1 MNVVQ
6 KKLKDLE
13 KLKKDISAKLDKYEF
28 NFDKEKEK
36 IDMLD
41 LNLKRENDNNKSNN
55 ILGKNYKEIMN
66 KRLDDI
72 MGKIDDNIINKN
84 YSDLYK
90 FLLSASPYK
99 KIKQEKLK
107 QNKEKEIEENAQ
119 IIKESISRNN
129 NNNKNNNQIIQS
141 TNEINKSISEH
152 IEKEELT
159 SQKEKEKENQNELK
173 NDLRE
178 IIQDRNNNNNN
189 KKEKNI
195 IVEYDGSG
203 KVDFE
208 ELKSKQNSELLQK
221 QQNIYLSN
229 ELLTLKNKLN
239 NLRKDNE
246 FLKSVINEKG
256 MVKNTNVLE
265 KFIGKFVERLSLNW
279 DEIVENIIDELLLDE
294 TYILNEI
301 DLKKIN
307 YEKNKNIL
315 IKNLIKA
322 GCGGI
327 LPEAED
333 NPNTNIDLIFDNIDF
348 IKKVLNNVK
357 QNEKDMKIKYNI
369 EKYRHILISYILL
382 RFGDN
387 LINFPF
393 ERKRIFYIYF
403 KIIYKTIK
411 LIIN

>member
-1 MNVVQ
+1 MKSVQ
-6 KKLKDLE
+6 KKLNHLE

-28 NFDKEKEK
+28 NFDKENEK
-36 IDMLD
+36 IDLMD
-41 LNLKRENDNNKSNN
+41 LNFKKENNNNNKSNN

-90 FLLSASPYK
+90 FLLSACSYK
-99 KIKQEKLK
+99 KIKQEKIK
-107 QNKEKEIEENAQ
+107 QNKEKEIEEKENK
-119 IIKESISRNN
+119 IIKEKEITEANEPIIKEIISRNN
-129 NNNKNNNQIIQS
+129 NNKNNQIIQS
-141 TNEINKSISEH
+141 DNEINKSISEN

-159 SQKEKEKENQNELK
+159 SQKEQEKQSELN

-178 IIQDRNNNNNN
+178 IIQKKNNNN

-203 KVDFE
+203 KIDLE
-208 ELKSKQNSELLQK
+208 ELKSKQNSEILQK

-279 DEIVENIIDELLLDE
+279 DEIVEIIIDEILLDE

-322 GCGGI
+322 GFGGI
-327 LPEAED
+327 LPEADE
-333 NPNTNIDLIFDNIDF
+333 NPSTNMDLIFDNIDF

-369 EKYRHILISYILL
+369 K
-382 RFGDN
+382 
-387 LINFPF
+387 
-393 ERKRIFYIYF
+393 
-403 KIIYKTIK
+403 
-411 LIIN
+411 

>member
-99 KIKQEKLK
+99 KIEKEKLK
-107 QNKEKEIEENAQ
+107 QNKEKEIEENAP

-322 GCGGI
+322 GFGGI

-333 NPNTNIDLIFDNIDF
+333 NPNTNMDLIIDNIDF

-369 EKYRHILISYILL
+369 K
-382 RFGDN
+382 
-387 LINFPF
+387 
-393 ERKRIFYIYF
+393 
-403 KIIYKTIK
+403 
-411 LIIN
+411 

>member
-1 MNVVQ
+1 MNSVQ
-6 KKLKDLE
+6 KKLKHLE
-13 KLKKDISAKLDKYEF
+13 ELKKDISAKLDKYEY

-41 LNLKRENDNNKSNN
+41 LNIKKEENNNNSNKSNN

-72 MGKIDDNIINKN
+72 MGKIDDNIINQN

-99 KIKQEKLK
+99 KIKKEKNR
-107 QNKEKEIEENAQ
+107 QSKEKEEVKEIEEKEIIKENENEP
-119 IIKESISRNN
+119 IIKESISRN

-141 TNEINKSISEH
+141 ENEINKSISEH

-159 SQKEKEKENQNELK
+159 LQKEEEKQSEPK
-173 NDLRE
+173 NDIRE
-178 IIQDRNNNNNN
+178 MVQEKNNNNT
-189 KKEKNI
+189 KKEKDI
-195 IVEYDGSG
+195 IIEYDGSG

-279 DEIVENIIDELLLDE
+279 DEIVEMIIDEILLDE

-307 YEKNKNIL
+307 YEKNKKIL
-315 IKNLIKA
+315 VKNLIKA
-322 GCGGI
+322 GFGGI
-327 LPEAED
+327 LPEAEE
-333 NPNTNIDLIFDNIDF
+333 NPNTNMDLIFDNIDF

-357 QNEKDMKIKYNI
+357 QNETDMKIKYNI
-369 EKYRHILISYILL
+369 K
-382 RFGDN
+382 
-387 LINFPF
+387 
-393 ERKRIFYIYF
+393 
-403 KIIYKTIK
+403 
-411 LIIN
+411 

>member
-1 MNVVQ
+1 MNSVQ
-6 KKLKDLE
+6 KKLKHLE
-13 KLKKDISAKLDKYEF
+13 ELKKDISAKLDKYEY

-41 LNLKRENDNNKSNN
+41 LNIKKEENNNNSNKSNN

-72 MGKIDDNIINKN
+72 MGKIDDNIINQN

-99 KIKQEKLK
+99 KIKQEKIR
-107 QNKEKEIEENAQ
+107 QSKEKEEIKEIEEKEIIKENENEP
-119 IIKESISRNN
+119 IIKESISRN

-141 TNEINKSISEH
+141 ENEINKSISENR
-152 IEKEELT
+152 EKKELT
-159 SQKEKEKENQNELK
+159 SQKEEEKQSELK
-173 NDLRE
+173 NDIRE
-178 IIQDRNNNNNN
+178 MVQEKNNNNT
-189 KKEKNI
+189 KKEKDI
-195 IVEYDGSG
+195 IIEYDGSG

-279 DEIVENIIDELLLDE
+279 DEIVEMIIDEILLDE

-301 DLKKIN
+301 DLKKID
-307 YEKNKNIL
+307 YEKNKKIL
-315 IKNLIKA
+315 VKNLIKA
-322 GCGGI
+322 GFGGI
-327 LPEAED
+327 LPEAEE
-333 NPNTNIDLIFDNIDF
+333 NPNTNMDLIFDNIDF

-357 QNEKDMKIKYNI
+357 QNETDMKIKYNI
-369 EKYRHILISYILL
+369 K
-382 RFGDN
+382 
-387 LINFPF
+387 
-393 ERKRIFYIYF
+393 
-403 KIIYKTIK
+403 
-411 LIIN
+411 

>member
-1 MNVVQ
+1 MNSVQ
-6 KKLKDLE
+6 KKLKHLE
-13 KLKKDISAKLDKYEF
+13 ELKKDISAKLDKYEY

-41 LNLKRENDNNKSNN
+41 LNIKKEENNNNSNKSNN

-72 MGKIDDNIINKN
+72 MGKIDDNIINQN

-99 KIKQEKLK
+99 KIKQEKIR
-107 QNKEKEIEENAQ
+107 QSKEKEEIKEIEEKEIIKENENEP
-119 IIKESISRNN
+119 IIKESISRN

-141 TNEINKSISEH
+141 EKEINKSISEH

-159 SQKEKEKENQNELK
+159 SQKEEEKQSELK
-173 NDLRE
+173 NDIRE
-178 IIQDRNNNNNN
+178 MVQEKNNNNT
-189 KKEKNI
+189 KKEKDI
-195 IVEYDGSG
+195 IIEYDGSG

-279 DEIVENIIDELLLDE
+279 DEIVEMIIDEILLDE

-307 YEKNKNIL
+307 YEKNKKIL
-315 IKNLIKA
+315 VKNLIKA
-322 GCGGI
+322 GFGGI
-327 LPEAED
+327 LPEAEE
-333 NPNTNIDLIFDNIDF
+333 NPNTNMDLIFDNIDF

-357 QNEKDMKIKYNI
+357 QNETDMKIKYNI
-369 EKYRHILISYILL
+369 K
-382 RFGDN
+382 
-387 LINFPF
+387 
-393 ERKRIFYIYF
+393 
-403 KIIYKTIK
+403 
-411 LIIN
+411 

>member
-1 MNVVQ
+1 MNSVQ
-6 KKLKDLE
+6 KKLKHLE
-13 KLKKDISAKLDKYEF
+13 ELKKDISAKLDKYEY

-41 LNLKRENDNNKSNN
+41 LNIKKENNNNSNKSNN

-72 MGKIDDNIINKN
+72 MGKIDDNIINQN

-99 KIKQEKLK
+99 KIKQEKNR
-107 QNKEKEIEENAQ
+107 QSKEKEEIKEIEEKEIIKENENEP
-119 IIKESISRNN
+119 IIKESISRN

-141 TNEINKSISEH
+141 ENEINKSISEH

-159 SQKEKEKENQNELK
+159 SQKEEEKQSELK
-173 NDLRE
+173 NDIRE
-178 IIQDRNNNNNN
+178 IIQEKKNNNT
-189 KKEKNI
+189 KKEKDI
-195 IVEYDGSG
+195 IIEYDGSG

-279 DEIVENIIDELLLDE
+279 DEIVEMIIDEILLDE

-307 YEKNKNIL
+307 YEKNKKIL
-315 IKNLIKA
+315 VKNLIKA
-322 GCGGI
+322 GFGGI
-327 LPEAED
+327 LPEAEE
-333 NPNTNIDLIFDNIDF
+333 NPNTNMDLIFDNIDF

-357 QNEKDMKIKYNI
+357 QNETDMKIKYNI
-369 EKYRHILISYILL
+369 K
-382 RFGDN
+382 
-387 LINFPF
+387 
-393 ERKRIFYIYF
+393 
-403 KIIYKTIK
+403 
-411 LIIN
+411 

>member
-1 MNVVQ
+1 MKSVQ
-6 KKLKDLE
+6 KKLNHLE

-28 NFDKEKEK
+28 NFDKENEK
-36 IDMLD
+36 IDLMD
-41 LNLKRENDNNKSNN
+41 LNFKKENNNNNKSNN

-99 KIKQEKLK
+99 NIKQEKIK
-107 QNKEKEIEENAQ
+107 QNKEKEIEEKENK
-119 IIKESISRNN
+119 IIKEKEITEENEPIIKEIISRNN
-129 NNNKNNNQIIQS
+129 NNKNNQIIQS
-141 TNEINKSISEH
+141 DNEINKSISEN

-159 SQKEKEKENQNELK
+159 SQKEQEKQSELN

-178 IIQDRNNNNNN
+178 IIQKKNNKN

-203 KVDFE
+203 KIDLE
-208 ELKSKQNSELLQK
+208 ELKSKQNSEILQK

-279 DEIVENIIDELLLDE
+279 DEIVEIIIDEILLDE

-322 GCGGI
+322 GFGGI
-327 LPEAED
+327 LPEADE
-333 NPNTNIDLIFDNIDF
+333 NPSTNMDLIFDNIDF

-369 EKYRHILISYILL
+369 K
-382 RFGDN
+382 
-387 LINFPF
+387 
-393 ERKRIFYIYF
+393 
-403 KIIYKTIK
+403 
-411 LIIN
+411 

>member
-322 GCGGI
+322 GFGGI

-333 NPNTNIDLIFDNIDF
+333 NPNTNMDLIIDNIDF

-369 EKYRHILISYILL
+369 K
-382 RFGDN
+382 
-387 LINFPF
+387 
-393 ERKRIFYIYF
+393 
-403 KIIYKTIK
+403 
-411 LIIN
+411 

>member
-1 MNVVQ
+1 MGIGDWGLGIGDWGLGPIPNPQFPIFKLKNKKMNVVQ

-99 KIKQEKLK
+99 KIKKEKLK
-107 QNKEKEIEENAQ
+107 QNKEKEIEENAP

-208 ELKSKQNSELLQK
+208 ELKAKQNSELLQK

-322 GCGGI
+322 GFGGI

-333 NPNTNIDLIFDNIDF
+333 NPNTNMDLIFDNIDF

-369 EKYRHILISYILL
+369 K
-382 RFGDN
+382 
-387 LINFPF
+387 
-393 ERKRIFYIYF
+393 
-403 KIIYKTIK
+403 
-411 LIIN
+411 

>member
-72 MGKIDDNIINKN
+72 MGKIDDNIITNKN

-107 QNKEKEIEENAQ
+107 QNKEKEIEENAP

-322 GCGGI
+322 GFGGI

-333 NPNTNIDLIFDNIDF
+333 NPNTNMDLIFDNIDF

-369 EKYRHILISYILL
+369 K
-382 RFGDN
+382 
-387 LINFPF
+387 
-393 ERKRIFYIYF
+393 
-403 KIIYKTIK
+403 
-411 LIIN
+411 

>member
-1 MNVVQ
+1 MNSVQ
-6 KKLKDLE
+6 KKLKHLE
-13 KLKKDISAKLDKYEF
+13 ELKKDISAKLDKYEY

-41 LNLKRENDNNKSNN
+41 LNIKKEENNNNSNKSNN

-72 MGKIDDNIINKN
+72 MGKIDDNIINQN

-99 KIKQEKLK
+99 KIKQEKIR
-107 QNKEKEIEENAQ
+107 QSKEKEEVKEIEEKEIIKENENEP
-119 IIKESISRNN
+119 IIKESISRN

-141 TNEINKSISEH
+141 ENEINKSISENR
-152 IEKEELT
+152 EKEELT
-159 SQKEKEKENQNELK
+159 SQKEEEKQSELK
-173 NDLRE
+173 NDIRE
-178 IIQDRNNNNNN
+178 MVQEKNNNNT
-189 KKEKNI
+189 KKEKDI
-195 IVEYDGSG
+195 IIEYDGSG

-279 DEIVENIIDELLLDE
+279 DEIVEMIIDEILLDE

-301 DLKKIN
+301 DLKKID
-307 YEKNKNIL
+307 YEKNKKIL
-315 IKNLIKA
+315 VKNLIKA
-322 GCGGI
+322 GFGGI
-327 LPEAED
+327 LPEAEE
-333 NPNTNIDLIFDNIDF
+333 NPNTNMDLIFDNIDF

-357 QNEKDMKIKYNI
+357 QNETDMKIKYNI
-369 EKYRHILISYILL
+369 K
-382 RFGDN
+382 
-387 LINFPF
+387 
-393 ERKRIFYIYF
+393 
-403 KIIYKTIK
+403 
-411 LIIN
+411 

>member
-1 MNVVQ
+1 MNSVQ
-6 KKLKDLE
+6 KKLKHLE
-13 KLKKDISAKLDKYEF
+13 ELKKDISAKLDKYEY

-41 LNLKRENDNNKSNN
+41 LNIKKENNNNSNKSNN

-72 MGKIDDNIINKN
+72 MGKIDDNIINQN

-99 KIKQEKLK
+99 KIKQEKIR
-107 QNKEKEIEENAQ
+107 QSKEKEEVKDIEEKE
-119 IIKESISRNN
+119 IIKENENEPIIKETISRN

-141 TNEINKSISEH
+141 ENEINKSISEH

-159 SQKEKEKENQNELK
+159 SQKEEEKQSELK
-173 NDLRE
+173 NDIRE
-178 IIQDRNNNNNN
+178 MVQEKNNNNT
-189 KKEKNI
+189 KKEKDI
-195 IVEYDGSG
+195 IIEYDGSG

-279 DEIVENIIDELLLDE
+279 DEIVEMIIDEILLDE

-301 DLKKIN
+301 DLKKID
-307 YEKNKNIL
+307 YEKNKKIL
-315 IKNLIKA
+315 VKNLIKA
-322 GCGGI
+322 GFGGI
-327 LPEAED
+327 LPEAEE
-333 NPNTNIDLIFDNIDF
+333 NPNTNMDLIFDNIDF

-357 QNEKDMKIKYNI
+357 QNETDMKIKYNI
-369 EKYRHILISYILL
+369 K
-382 RFGDN
+382 
-387 LINFPF
+387 
-393 ERKRIFYIYF
+393 
-403 KIIYKTIK
+403 
-411 LIIN
+411 